1 MDKSITWPFSGS
13 WITVSVTILNQVALF
28 FPPFWLM
35 FTLAV
40 QQYKI
45 VYEDNII
52 LCA

>member
-1 MDKSITWPFSGS
+1 MLDYSFCYYLKPSS
-13 WITVSVTILNQVALF
+13 F
-28 FPPFWLM
+28 FFLFWLM

-45 VYEDNII
+45 VYVDNII